1 MRTRTTFLLAL
12 LALFN
17 GGGLAWSQGAPYPIP
32 LTDNPGPAPVP
43 SPLGKSTRDVPTE
56 VHLTNAGGQSG
67 LSDWITYRRPGCSQH
82 GSDPA
87 IQTEI
92 YLRSGAA
99 FPFGGR
105 ILGDILDTGW
115 MIQGGGKSLFFDDS
129 YVRAWFVDVSLA
141 NVYASTNNKANS
153 RPVVIG
159 GRTTLVSE
167 YNRTFVGLG
176 LGQTWYLMGDG
187 REAGP
192 NLRVSADAGGRWG
205 SASATF
211 SAVKHRSDVIGGI
224 YVGLQADMEMPM
236 ASFLPCASCG
246 DGAGCGATGGCNGR
260 TNCEPLP
267 CIFVLGLRTEWA
279 YTWSDVLQQ
288 VSDVQDIN
296 LLAHFGVRY

>member
-1 MRTRTTFLLAL
+1 MRTRTAILFAL
-12 LALFN
+12 LALVN
-17 GGGLAWSQGAPYPIP
+17 GGGLAWSQGAPYPAPIG
-32 LTDNPGPAPVP
+32 DNLGGVPIP
-43 SPLGKSTRDVPTE
+43 SPLGKATRDVPTE
-56 VHLTNAGGQSG
+56 IHLTNGQERSG

-87 IQTEI
+87 VQTEI

-99 FPFGGR
+99 FSFGGH
-105 ILGDILDTGW
+105 IFGDILNAGW

-129 YVRAWFVDVSLA
+129 YVRAWYVDVSLA
-141 NVYASTNNKANS
+141 NISSWTNDQAPG
-153 RPVVIG
+153 RPVFVAG
-159 GRTTLVSE
+159 QTTVVQG

-176 LGQTWYLMGDG
+176 LGRQWYLMGDG
-187 REAGP
+187 RDAGP

-211 SAVKHRSDVIGGI
+211 TTVKHRSDVIGGI

-246 DGAGCGATGGCNGR
+246 DGAGCGTTGGCNGR
-260 TNCEPLP
+260 SPCEPLP

-288 VSDVQDIN
+288 VSDVQDVN
-296 LLAHFGVRY
+296 LLVHLGVRY